1 MNRRMI
7 AKNNIF
13 NIRAGG
19 AKWIGMT
26 GTRKGFVEFDNRE
39 HAIRAWLVL
48 MRTYRRRYG
57 CKTIRTI
64 VARFA
69 PPNENN
75 TEGYIAY
82 CCRVTGLAADEELAT
97 SHAYGHL
104 AVAMAKMETATV
116 VSPVCVCDIMKYY
129 NIQIT

>member
-1 MNRRMI
+1 MI

-64 VARFA
+64 VGGLHRLLLQSDRSGGRRGARDK
-69 PPNENN
+69 PCLRPSGGSDGEDGNGHGGQSGLRMRHYEILQHSNNVNKNEEN
-75 TEGYIAY
+75 
-82 CCRVTGLAADEELAT
+82 
-97 SHAYGHL
+97 
-104 AVAMAKMETATV
+104 
-116 VSPVCVCDIMKYY
+116 
-129 NIQIT
+129 